1 MAKKRKC
8 PPGSPFVTHTVEQIA
23 YAEATSYVIQVGVD
37 FFESKG
43 HLTFSRKNAEGVYTK
58 VLGVLLHS
66 IENGSEEDKAT
77 ALKCLLTLQLLPLR
91 IQ

>member
-1 MAKKRKC
+1 MAKKKTLTEK
-8 PPGSPFVTHTVEQIA
+8 SPFVGHSVEQIA

-43 HLTFSRKNAEGVYTK
+43 HLTFSAKQAEGIYLK
-58 VLGVLLHS
+58 LLAALSDS
-66 IENGSEEDKAT
+66 IKNGSTEDRLT
-77 ALKCLLTLQLLPLR
+77 ALKCIQTLQILPLR

>member
-1 MAKKRKC
+1 MAKKKKLKDK
-8 PPGSPFVTHTVEQIA
+8 SPFEGHSIEQIA

-43 HLTFSRKNAEGVYTK
+43 HLTFGQKQAEGIYMK
-58 VLGVLLHS
+58 LLVALQDS
-66 IENGSEEDKAT
+66 VKNGSREDRET
-77 ALKCLLTLQLLPLR
+77 ALKCLATLQILPLR

>member
-1 MAKKRKC
+1 MAKKKKLKDS
-8 PPGSPFVTHTVEQIA
+8 SPFKGHSVEQIA

-43 HLTFSRKNAEGVYTK
+43 HLTFSQKQAEGIYLK
-58 VLGVLLHS
+58 LLFALQDS
-66 IENGSEEDKAT
+66 VKNGSREDRLT
-77 ALKCLLTLQLLPLR
+77 ALKCISTLKILPLR